1 VSYGSLGISDYYNDE
16 WLSARLPLVS
26 VSASYHV
33 TPKLSLTADFTFGKG
48 SEVDTE
54 SSSFVVGSCSHS
66 ELNVTG
72 SVALSDYIRVLA
84 GWTRFAS
91 GYTGHLASW
100 YDEEVTNVADGFKLG
115 AAVSVPLVNRLFLD
129 ATYAFVRFLRTQ
141 TLVDGDE
148 NEAYDGYGHQIEAGL
163 KYNAGRGLMVTA
175 GFSSHIYQGFSHY
188 AVYETYNLSRLDSGF
203 LRMSYS
209 F

>member
-1 VSYGSLGISDYYNDE
+1 MRPAPTTKPTGAGIPVATDPDHTNGI
-16 WLSARLPLVS
+16 LRGCQ
-26 VSASYHV
+26 
-33 TPKLSLTADFTFGKG
+33 KLSLTADFTFGKG

-188 AVYETYNLSRLDSGF
+188 AVYETYNLSRLDNGF